1 MIMDKCSLMK
11 KAYWMKT
18 INHDGLYKNEETIL
32 KKKIA
37 YCNNQWIAD
46 ITKKSL
52 VVKSGTSYDENG
64 NVVSSY
70 TFKDYELTWNPVVP
84 DSKGEFWFELI
95 KRPRYLK
102 RMYKEQLMQQ
112 NY

>member
-1 MIMDKCSLMK
+1 M
-11 KAYWMKT
+11 
-18 INHDGLYKNEETIL
+18 
-32 KKKIA
+32 
-37 YCNNQWIAD
+37 
-46 ITKKSL
+46 